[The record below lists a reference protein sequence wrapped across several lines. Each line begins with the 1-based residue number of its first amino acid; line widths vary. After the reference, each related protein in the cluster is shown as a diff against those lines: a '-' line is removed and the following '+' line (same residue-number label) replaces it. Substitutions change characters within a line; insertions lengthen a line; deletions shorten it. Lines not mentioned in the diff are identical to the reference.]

1 MNDFGGET
9 SLEAEMILKKIVEDF
24 ERLDSA
30 LDAAI
35 AGLQVGNGG
44 HGGIE
49 ALLRAREAVRK
60 GAALARD
67 KVGSES

>member
-1 MNDFGGET
+1 MNDCGAEP

-24 ERLDSA
+24 EQLDRA
-30 LDAAI
+30 IDGAI
-35 AGLQVGNGG
+35 ARLQAGG
-44 HGGIE
+44 GEHDGVE

-67 KVGSES
+67 KVSFE